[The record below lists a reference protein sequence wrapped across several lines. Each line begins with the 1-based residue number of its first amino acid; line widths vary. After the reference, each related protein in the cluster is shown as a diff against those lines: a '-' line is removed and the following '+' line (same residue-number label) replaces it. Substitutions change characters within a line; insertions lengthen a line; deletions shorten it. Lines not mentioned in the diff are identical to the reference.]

1 MARGPSDSSTLT
13 EGEKGGESADSAT
26 TATKT
31 AAARRR
37 QRRLPGR
44 IFIFRQFWK
53 LQVHMACL
61 LNVLCSAP
69 ILPANHR
76 VLLQAADTST
86 TMVNTGESSK

>member
-1 MARGPSDSSTLT
+1 LT

-44 IFIFRQFWK
+44 SCSPFSF
-53 LQVHMACL
+53 L
-61 LNVLCSAP
+61 VLAQCHEKEVAGP
-69 ILPANHR
+69 
-76 VLLQAADTST
+76 
-86 TMVNTGESSK
+86 

>member
-37 QRRLPGR
+37 QRRLPGA
-44 IFIFRQFWK
+44 Q
-53 LQVHMACL
+53 
-61 LNVLCSAP
+61 VLCSAP